1 MPLFE
6 RDVDRYC
13 TELAEGETTLMYI
26 GMTFGSRLSIKVST
40 FLMRQIGN
48 RSVVE
53 SSSEIY
59 AKGRIGFLTFQI
71 TAML

>member
-1 MPLFE
+1 
-6 RDVDRYC
+6 
-13 TELAEGETTLMYI
+13 
-26 GMTFGSRLSIKVST
+26 MTFGSRLSIKVST

-48 RSVVE
+48 RSAVE

-59 AKGRIGFLTFQI
+59 EKGRIGFLSFQI

>member
-13 TELAEGETTLMYI
+13 TELAEGETPLMYI

-48 RSVVE
+48 RSAVE

-59 AKGRIGFLTFQI
+59 EKGRIGFLTF
-71 TAML
+71 